1 MIKTTLN
8 STARISRMLLAG
20 LALIL
25 VSALEIFDIIMLW
38 GHASSNHALL
48 MQLLQRAATS
58 LLLAMI
64 GHYFI
69 CNGQDRHKRWLI
81 TLLLFNFIFFI
92 PLLGAF
98 SVLLVALTAA
108 YPRAPQIIHSPF
120 AGLVMPEFA
129 LSMREAVIRFS
140 QGGIRSTLTQPS
152 IGAPKRLQSLLAL
165 QGMPSRISSPLLHER
180 LEDES
185 DDIRLIAYGL
195 LDSREKAINAEIHR
209 EMLSLRQTESGEI
222 RLITLRHLA
231 ELYWEMIHARL
242 AQGDLRIHAL
252 NQALFYAEEALKLS
266 GKNAGLQFLKARIL
280 FELKD
285 FKEATLAFE
294 SSANLGLHESRIL
307 PYLAEIAFY
316 RKQYG
321 TARNLL
327 ERLSAYQPSPIMQDI
342 IKLWTV
348 RARVLS
354 GRLAA

>member
-1 MIKTTLN
+1 MIKATLN
-8 STARISRMLLAG
+8 GTARIAWMLLAG

-25 VSALEIFDIIMLW
+25 VSALEIFDIVMLW
-38 GHASSNHALL
+38 GHASSNHMLL
-48 MQLLQRAATS
+48 IHLLQRAATS

-64 GHYFI
+64 GHYFL
-69 CNGQDRHKRWLI
+69 CSGQGRHKRWSI

-98 SVLLVALTAA
+98 SVLLIALIAA
-108 YPRAPQIIHSPF
+108 YPRAPQIHSPF
-120 AGLVMPEFA
+120 ASLVMPEFA
-129 LSMREAVIRFS
+129 LSMREALIRFS

-152 IGAPKRLQSLLAL
+152 IPAPKRLQSLLAL

-195 LDSREKAINAEIHR
+195 LDNREKAINAEIHR
-209 EMLSLRQTESGEI
+209 EMLALRQAESDET

-252 NQALFYAEEALKLS
+252 HQALSYAEEALKLS
-266 GKNAGLQFLKARIL
+266 GQNAGLQFLKARIL
-280 FELKD
+280 FELKN
-285 FKEATLAFE
+285 FEEATLVFE

-327 ERLSAYQPSPIMQDI
+327 ERLSVYQPSPIMQDI
-342 IKLWTV
+342 IKLWTTT
-348 RARVLS
+348 ANFPS
-354 GRLAA
+354 GRLVA